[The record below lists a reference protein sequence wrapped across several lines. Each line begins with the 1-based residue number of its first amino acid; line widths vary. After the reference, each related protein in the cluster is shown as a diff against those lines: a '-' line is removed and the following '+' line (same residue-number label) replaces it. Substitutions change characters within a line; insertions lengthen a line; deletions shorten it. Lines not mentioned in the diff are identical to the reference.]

1 MALIF
6 FTEAEFPKR
15 SFKSTVNDRQQQDFD
30 KCSQKQ
36 DTHLDKL
43 EFMFSPFALKF
54 RLFH

>member
-54 RLFH
+54 RLFN